1 MKQTGRSVKNTAKNI
16 SLVALAALMGILSVA
31 NWLTGMNIEQMPSDN
46 LLRRAHGKLFGGV
59 SGYEI
64 RASGVAAAEPAQLAL
79 SVDGTLYGVQY
90 SPVEMD
96 AAMETM
102 RPVWAAALAGGELE
116 KASEEELAA
125 ALRAGDCALIHYH
138 GAIPLGTVAGWMGG
152 KWEKDLAVETLVY
165 TAATAQVFVRAGAGT
180 LYVAEAQVDGGIF
193 AAAQQGFRGLGCQF
207 SGEAYAV
214 YPETL
219 LFENET
225 LALPQLKLGAI
236 NLFDPQNGTG
246 LERLLS
252 AFGFTSSANYYL
264 EKKEQMRV
272 FVDDV
277 STLRV
282 NAAGLVQYAAA
293 GADSTVRAYD
303 EGEASEWA
311 ALDAQLDCARLILDA
326 ATRAGETDTHASL
339 YTVQQAGGRTTLVF
353 LQTFG
358 GVPVLGERDFA
369 TFVFDGG
376 SLSSATIRL
385 QRFEPEEV
393 RQTVLPAR
401 QAAASAEGDAR
412 GLMVAY
418 RSTEENRFVP
428 GRFYI

>member
-1 MKQTGRSVKNTAKNI
+1 MKQTGHAVKNTAKNI
-16 SLVALAALMGILSVA
+16 ALVVLVVLMGILSVA

-46 LLRRAHGKLFGGV
+46 LLRRAHEKLFGGV

-79 SVDGTLYGVQY
+79 GVGGALYGVQY

-96 AAMETM
+96 AALETV
-102 RPVWAAALAGGELE
+102 RPVWAAVLTGGELQR
-116 KASEEELAA
+116 ASEAELAA
-125 ALRAGDCALIHYH
+125 ALRAGDCALIRYH
-138 GAIPLGTVAGWMGG
+138 GAIPLGTIAGWMGG
-152 KWEKDLAVETLVY
+152 KWDEDLAAEALIY
-165 TAATAQVFVRAGAGT
+165 TSATGQIFVRAGAGT
-180 LYVAEAQVDGGIF
+180 LYAADAQVDSDIF
-193 AAAQQGFRGLGCQF
+193 AAAQQSFRGLGCQF

-214 YPETL
+214 HPETL
-219 LFENET
+219 LFENEMLT
-225 LALPQLKLGAI
+225 LPQLGCGAI
-236 NLFDPQNGTG
+236 DLFDPQNGMG

-252 AFGFTSSANYYL
+252 AFGFTSATNYYI
-264 EKKEQMRV
+264 EKKEQVRV

-282 NAAGLVQYAAA
+282 NAAGLVQYAAT
-293 GADSTVRAYD
+293 GADSTVQAYD

-326 ATRAGETDTHASL
+326 AVRAGETDTNASL
-339 YTVQQAGGRTTLVF
+339 YAVQQAGGRTTLVF
-353 LQTFG
+353 MQTFG

-385 QRFEPEEV
+385 QRFERAEA

-401 QAAASAEGDAR
+401 QAAASAVGDAR

-418 RSTEENRFVP
+418 RSTEENRLVP

>member
-1 MKQTGRSVKNTAKNI
+1 MKQAERSVKNTAKNI
-16 SLVALAALMGILSVA
+16 SLIVLAVLMGILSVA

-46 LLRRAHGKLFGGV
+46 LLRRAHEKLFGGT

-79 SVDGTLYGVQY
+79 SVDGALYGVQY
-90 SPVEMD
+90 SPAEID
-96 AAMETM
+96 TAMEM
-102 RPVWAAALAGGELE
+102 LHPIWAAVLTGGELE
-116 KASEEELAA
+116 KATEQELAA
-125 ALRAGDCALIHYH
+125 ALRAGDCALLRYH

-152 KWEKDLAVETLVY
+152 KWEADLAVETLVY
-165 TAATAQVFVRAGAGT
+165 TAATNQVFVRAGAGT
-180 LYVAEAQVDGGIF
+180 LYVAKAQVDGGVL
-193 AAAQQGFRGLGCQF
+193 ATAQQGFRGLRCQF

-219 LFENET
+219 LFENEM
-225 LALPQLKLGAI
+225 LSLPRLKVGAI

-252 AFGFTSSANYYL
+252 AFGFTSYANYYL
-264 EKKEQMRV
+264 EQQEQVRV

-282 NAAGLVQYAAA
+282 NASGLVQYAAA
-293 GADSTVRAYD
+293 GAHSTVRAYD
-303 EGEASEWA
+303 EGEASDWA

-326 ATRAGETDTHASL
+326 STRAGETDTHASL
-339 YTVQQAGGRTTLVF
+339 YTVQQTGSRTTLVF

-385 QRFEPEEV
+385 QRFEMDGT

-401 QAAASAEGDAR
+401 QSAASASGEAR
-412 GLMVAY
+412 RLMAAY
-418 RSTEENRFVP
+418 RAQGDRFVP
-428 GRFYI
+428 GRFYL